1 MNIDTMRAIDRN
13 IGIPLA
19 FVLTVW
25 KWLTGK
31 IRPEPVKEPQ
41 KILFIELS
49 EMGSTILVDPAL
61 RKVKNRLDAELY
73 FVIFQ
78 KNRASLDLIGT
89 VTPDNTFTIRE
100 TGLVV
105 LIQDT
110 IRFLYWARRQQ
121 IDTVVDLELFSRF
134 TALLTGLCG
143 AVNRVG
149 FYSFHNEGLYRGEL
163 LTHRVAYNAH
173 IHIAKNFIA
182 LVNSLITDQP
192 ELPYSKE
199 IVRDEE
205 ISLPTVTFTDQELD
219 DMHVL
224 VAKHYPDYQR
234 DRQRIVLINPNASE
248 LLPQRRWMPER
259 YVELMKKIITAAPD
273 VVVLITGAPSE
284 KEEADEKCRQV
295 ASDRCINFAGALKLN
310 QLPILYTIATLMV
323 TNDSGP
329 GHFSSITPL
338 PTFVLFG
345 PETPALYGSLGN
357 STPIFAGLA
366 CSPCV
371 SAANHRKTPCTDN
384 KCLQAITVEQVFATI
399 QPTLSLS
406 VSSPNTETMTGTPLP
421 G

>member
-1 MNIDTMRAIDRN
+1 MQTH
-13 IGIPLA
+13 P
-19 FVLTVW
+19 
-25 KWLTGK
+25 K
-31 IRPEPVKEPQ
+31 

-61 RKVKNRLDAELY
+61 RKVKERLNTELY

-89 VTPDNTFTIRE
+89 INPENTFTIRE
-100 TGLVV
+100 TGLLV
-105 LIQDT
+105 LVLDT
-110 IRFLYWARRQQ
+110 FRFLRWTRKKQ

-163 LTHRVAYNAH
+163 LTHKVAYNAH

-182 LVNSLITDQP
+182 LVNSLITVTP

-199 IVRDEE
+199 IIKDEE
-205 ISLPTVTFTDQELD
+205 ITLPIVSYTEQQLAN
-219 DMHVL
+219 MHTL
-224 VAKHYPDYQR
+224 VAKFYPGYVRNQN
-234 DRQRIVLINPNASE
+234 RIVLINPNASE

-259 YVELMKKIITAAPD
+259 YVELMKKILEAAPD
-273 VVVLITGAPSE
+273 VIILITGAPSE
-284 KEEADEKCRQV
+284 KEEADEKCRLV
-295 ASDRCINFAGALKLN
+295 ANERCINFAGAVKLG
-310 QLPILYTIATLMV
+310 QLPVLYTIAKLMV

-338 PTFVLFG
+338 PTYVLFG

-384 KCLQAITVEQVFATI
+384 KCLQAITVEQVFETI
-399 QPTLSLS
+399 QPVLSKQKEES
-406 VSSPNTETMTGTPLP
+406 ET
-421 G
+421 